1 MVGLLVVGEL
11 LMTSSTMF
19 TNLQVTV
26 ARMFTYSAAG
36 IQPNR
41 WQRFYCYA
49 VDWNGFSY
57 FGLESYL

>member
-1 MVGLLVVGEL
+1 
-11 LMTSSTMF
+11 MTSSTMF